1 MASARSF
8 NQPPSFSTIPSCP
21 EAVVKVAG
29 VFLLV
34 LALGVPV
41 DCPSRAT
48 VPSVQTASPSRGAW
62 EGLAIIVNV
71 KNPVGNLTL
80 WQLRGIFLG
89 ERQWWP
95 NGRRVVLG
103 ALPAGTAERQTVLRV
118 VYAMNDK
125 DFNKYFLW
133 GMFRGE
139 FVTSPTILGTPKDVR
154 RFVANTPGAVA
165 YLRASDLDSSV
176 KVVRIDSLRPE
187 DDGYPLRLR
196 VRPSN

>member
-1 MASARSF
+1 M
-8 NQPPSFSTIPSCP
+8 
-21 EAVVKVAG
+21 KVAG

-89 ERQWWP
+89 ERQ
-95 NGRRVVLG
+95 
-103 ALPAGTAERQTVLRV
+103 
-118 VYAMNDK
+118 
-125 DFNKYFLW
+125 
-133 GMFRGE
+133 
-139 FVTSPTILGTPKDVR
+139 
-154 RFVANTPGAVA
+154 
-165 YLRASDLDSSV
+165 
-176 KVVRIDSLRPE
+176 
-187 DDGYPLRLR
+187 
-196 VRPSN
+196 